1 MNSSR
6 GFVGF
11 NVRRKFISYTLCPS
25 CGRVGKQGMSD
36 LKEMSTCGEP
46 EGGLVAKGGT
56 DVVLS
61 TLDVPMKRA
70 VD

>member
-1 MNSSR
+1 M
-6 GFVGF
+6 VG
-11 NVRRKFISYTLCPS
+11 S
-25 CGRVGKQGMSD
+25 GKQGMSD

-46 EGGLVAKGGT
+46 EGGLVAKGET